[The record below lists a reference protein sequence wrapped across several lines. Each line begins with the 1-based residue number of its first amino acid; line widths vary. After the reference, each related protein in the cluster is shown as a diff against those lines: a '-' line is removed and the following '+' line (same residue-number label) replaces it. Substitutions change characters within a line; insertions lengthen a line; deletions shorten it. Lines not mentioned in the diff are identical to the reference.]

1 MGQGNRNRERGQERG
16 RAGTGLSNLEGL
28 VAAGGTPGQQASDG
42 GTDPGSAKT
51 GAPVGAF
58 QRGVRPRVDSG
69 VRHGNQEQT
78 GGARRHQEQME
89 RETLEQDLRD
99 LRFKLKNLC
108 VTWERLSREIK
119 GFVTTGDPDDK
130 SDNSLDQDLKNQIDT
145 LSGKVAPLRAAIR
158 ESEETGTRN
167 PRRAKEELE
176 HSTIDFRYDIG
187 DFVDWLNDNIE
198 IPADDPR
205 LYNIHRQLNILK
217 KFSDREEYAV
227 SVPEAEPQRLR
238 SFATGNSRLTDQTQP
253 IKTAGQGLGRP
264 LPENILKAPEP
275 KPFLMRLVEDQKGL
289 LTQAVLDYSQGKMSG
304 DDVAALRDNTYRL
317 ITVQYGEELRKESAP
332 KLRQNLDDFY
342 HCNDLLTQLIEA
354 DLCSRESKDI
364 LDSLAAGKT
373 DSVELL
379 HEKVSELG
387 SFIHTINSIH
397 RALQQADQSFLRQSI
412 GSITSVLQARK
423 KEAETALKKGSQVT
437 PASPEAHL
445 NEQDLLAFHSTTL
458 EQIATEATAGTFS
471 GEITEDELVSR
482 GVIRDSAQRIISSL
496 KNLGVIQ

>member
-1 MGQGNRNRERGQERG
+1 MGKGNSNRDRGQGRGG
-16 RAGTGLSNLEGL
+16 PRADLSNLGGL
-28 VAAGGTPGQQASDG
+28 VAGGGAPDQQASDG

-51 GAPVGAF
+51 GAP
-58 QRGVRPRVDSG
+58 RGTFNRVQPRVDSG
-69 VRHGNQEQT
+69 VRTGNQEQT
-78 GGARRHQEQME
+78 EDARRQRE
-89 RETLEQDLRD
+89 RIERDTLEQDLRD

-130 SDNSLDQDLKNQIDT
+130 SLDQDLKNQIDT
-145 LSGKVAPLRAAIR
+145 LSEKVAPLRAAIR

-167 PRRAKEELE
+167 SRRAKEELE

-187 DFVDWLNDNIE
+187 DFVDWLNNNIE

-217 KFSDREEYAV
+217 IFSDREEYVV

-253 IKTAGQGLGRP
+253 IKTAGQGLGKP

-354 DLCSRESKDI
+354 DICSRESKDI

-387 SFIHTINSIH
+387 GFIHTINSIL
-397 RALQQADQSFLRQSI
+397 RALQQVDQSLLRQSI

-423 KEAETALKKGSQVT
+423 KEVETALKKGPQVT

-445 NEQDLLAFHSTTL
+445 SEQELLAFHSTTL